1 MKYYV
6 GQAAEDVGDVLRS
19 SLGTSLGTNEPNG
32 ASAIG
37 VDIDGKGVKI
47 SS

>member
-1 MKYYV
+1 MTYYV

-19 SLGTSLGTNEPNG
+19 ALGTNLG
-32 ASAIG
+32 TIDQKRRATTG
-37 VDIDGKGVKI
+37 VDIDATGVKI